1 MTPTR
6 TPTATVPTVSG
17 TRFFTLVPCRVL
29 DTRNPNGPLGGP
41 AIGGSSQRTFTLP
54 PACGI
59 PSGAKS
65 VSANVTVVNPGA
77 QGDLV
82 IYPATLVTAPNAST
96 ISFRAGRTRAN
107 NAQLLLSVDGTGRIT
122 VKNKAAGALDFV
134 LDVNGYFN

>member
-1 MTPTR
+1 
-6 TPTATVPTVSG
+6 
-17 TRFFTLVPCRVL
+17 VPCRVL

-82 IYPATLVTAPNAST
+82 IYPATLVIAPNAST

-122 VKNKAAGALDFV
+122 VKNNAAGALDLV
-134 LDVNGYFN
+134 LDVNGYFR